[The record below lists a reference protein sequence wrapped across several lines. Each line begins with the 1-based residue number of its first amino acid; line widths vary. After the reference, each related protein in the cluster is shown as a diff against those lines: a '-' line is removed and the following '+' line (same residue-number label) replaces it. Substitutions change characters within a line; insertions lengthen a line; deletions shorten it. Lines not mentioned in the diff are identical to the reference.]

1 MIRRPPRSTLFPYT
15 TLFRSTTLRSRWSA
29 LSVRRRSD
37 EERLTSYERDDD
49 MTEHEAPRP
58 KRQCRRHLGRAFLAV
73 ALIAVGLGAGA
84 IWSER
89 HASLRT
95 ARVSSGGVGS
105 PGAMPGMAGPGGG
118 TAGG

>member
-37 EERLTSYERDDD
+37 EERLMSYEGDDD

-58 KRQCRRHLGRAFLAV
+58 KRQWRRHLGRALLAV
-73 ALIAVGLGAGA
+73 ILITVGLVAGA
-84 IWSER
+84 MWTER
-89 HASLRT
+89 RASHRT
-95 ARVSSGGVGS
+95 VGVSARDGGS
-105 PGAMPGMAGPGGG
+105 PDAAP
-118 TAGG
+118 